1 MIVVIGFVVLLAA
14 LLYYMYKDQQKQP
27 PETDKRKPTVV
38 KVKDYEAQL
47 KSEKKEEL
55 KPEPKP
61 EPKSE
66 LKPGPTPEPEAS
78 KATAPEASK
87 ATASAVEPAEIGLEN
102 FSGLGEK
109 YRALLKAAGVGSLN
123 ALAKWNPEE
132 LHRKLIDVNEGQQI
146 VKRPPP
152 LVTVEDWIKRAGEQ
166 AG

>member
-1 MIVVIGFVVLLAA
+1 MDPTIVVIGFVVLLAA
-14 LLYYMYKDQQKQP
+14 LLYYMYKDQQKRP
-27 PETDKRKPTVV
+27 PEADKRKPTVV

-61 EPKSE
+61 EPKPE
-66 LKPGPTPEPEAS
+66 LKPEPTPEPEV
-78 KATAPEASK
+78 SK
-87 ATASAVEPAEIGLEN
+87 ATASAVEPAELSLEN
-102 FSGLGEK
+102 LSGLGEK

-132 LHRKLIDVNEGQQI
+132 LHRKLIEVNEGQQI
-146 VKRPPP
+146 VKRQPP